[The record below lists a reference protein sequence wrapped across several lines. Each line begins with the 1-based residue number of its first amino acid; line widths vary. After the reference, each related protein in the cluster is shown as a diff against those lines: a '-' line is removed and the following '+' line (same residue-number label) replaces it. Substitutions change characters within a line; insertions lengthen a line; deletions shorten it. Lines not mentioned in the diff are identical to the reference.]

1 MEKVLFG
8 TKIIK
13 SLEIILILLIIYII
27 FDNIMKKIIKT
38 KTGIRQL
45 DSKKNKTIISL
56 IRNIMKYFLILIGII
71 MLLSVYGVDT
81 TSIVASLG
89 VASAV
94 LALAFQD
101 TIKDLLAGI
110 FIILENQYN
119 IGDTIEINGFRGEVI
134 SVGLRTTKLKG
145 LTGEYC
151 FITNKNIETV
161 INYSMSNSLA
171 VVYVDVAYKTDL
183 DTVEK
188 VVKNLSKK
196 LIEEIKDLKSELIV
210 EGVEDFGESGIKL
223 RITGFTTPA
232 ESLVVQRILKKEIK
246 KAFQENNIEIPFN
259 QLVIHND

>member
-1 MEKVLFG
+1 MKEILFG
-8 TKIIK
+8 TKTVK
-13 SLEIILILLIIYII
+13 SLEIILVLLIVYII
-27 FDNIMKKIIKT
+27 FDNIMKKMIKT
-38 KTGIRQL
+38 KTGIKQL
-45 DSKKNKTIISL
+45 DSKKNKTIMSL
-56 IRNIMKYFLILIGII
+56 VRNVMKYFLIIVGII
-71 MLLSVYGVDT
+71 MILGVQGVDT

-119 IGDTIEINGFRGEVI
+119 IGDTIEINDFRGEVV

-145 LTGEYC
+145 LNGEYC
-151 FITNKNIETV
+151 FMTNKNIETV
-161 INYSMSNSLA
+161 INYSMGNSLA

-183 DTVEK
+183 DKVEK
-188 VVKNLSKK
+188 VIKELSKE
-196 LIEEIKDLKSELIV
+196 LEIKDLKSELTV
-210 EGVEDFGESGIKL
+210 EGVEEFGDSGIKV

-232 ESLVVQRILKKEIK
+232 ENLNVQRKLKKEIK
-246 KAFQENNIEIPFN
+246 KAFQKNNIEIPFN